1 MNLELRWL
9 QENMVELINS
19 VNLPIEAKRLVVC
32 EILHKL
38 EVEAEKIIYNEMQE
52 KKKEENAKVE

>member
-9 QENMVELINS
+9 EENMVELINS

-52 KKKEENAKVE
+52 KKKEEKTKVE